1 MLTFKDRQI
10 FFGLFWLLILVI
22 VVLRVVILI
31 TRVRYITGGN
41 TNDDLLHLVNNLHVG
56 YFTTI
61 ALVEVVSAWFLL
73 HKFSEARRRTK
84 DVAIRY
90 SLFSY
95 LLKSTEV
102 RLSMLAIIGVT
113 RAITYSFQNTVQS
126 ASGSAGQLDRFCYTL
141 ECMFPVVMM

>member
-95 LLKSTEV
+95 HLKSTEV